1 MGLWHAEAPDDPL
14 VLTLG
19 PGGPPGGGRPLRRS
33 DHSER
38 LWPARAGFPVCTGD
52 ARRELDLAFAG
63 DRTLVEHGHRSAL
76 VLVLDGDGTQI
87 LWFVHLA
94 PDTYS
99 AAHAPSCSSPTR
111 SWRRSGGAWAVLP
124 PGCRRTRGIGSSPTP
139 GPATCASCATH
150 RAGRHALRG
159 WARGR
164 REPAPGAGGRGP
176 PPRPAASAAGADIPP
191 EGVNLEAIERE
202 WVQRAMGPDREQQV
216 RGGAA
221 PGVRPRPALLAA
233 EAARP
238 HPGPAVAA
246 RGDRRAGAALAPAHA
261 VATFWLPRKKFPG
274 SYAALTATSCS

>member
-94 PDTYS
+94 PDTYG

-176 PPRPAASAAGADIPP
+176 PTPSGRERCRGGYPAGGREPGGDRARVGPAGHGPRPGTTSPRRRGSWGSPAASST
-191 EGVNLEAIERE
+191 
-202 WVQRAMGPDREQQV
+202 
-216 RGGAA
+216 RG
-221 PGVRPRPALLAA
+221 
-233 EAARP
+233 
-238 HPGPAVAA
+238 
-246 RGDRRAGAALAPAHA
+246 
-261 VATFWLPRKKFPG
+261 
-274 SYAALTATSCS
+274 